1 MNLAKKVSCSVFV
14 VLAMALALGCGRPT
28 TEDADAE
35 MRASGDERA
44 RGNFFSRSYIN
55 TVMARAFD
63 WQITNIVYDAP
74 LPDGG
79 FQDVSDTEWVRGAFF
94 SGVIAAYEA
103 TGNRKYLNAAMEISE
118 RNNWKPGP
126 RPRHAD
132 DHCIAQT
139 YARIFLSEREPRM
152 IEAIVANFDE
162 MIAKPR
168 PGPEVGWKEDDNWSW
183 CDALFMAPPTMALI
197 AEATDDLRYLNLMN
211 SMWWQTYDYLY
222 DPAEHL
228 WYRDGRY
235 VIQEDGSG
243 PRTTHGQKVFWSRGN
258 GWVFAGLALV
268 LEHMPDDYPDRP
280 RYEELFREMA
290 AVLVAVQG
298 DDGLWRSSLLDAEE
312 FPIPES
318 SGSGFFTFGLAWGVN
333 NDVLDADSFLPAV
346 YRGWEG
352 LIWALQPDGRL
363 GWVQQIGYD
372 PRSVTAEDSMEYG
385 TGAFLLAGSE
395 MLRLEAQS
403 SSAKLDE

>member
-1 MNLAKKVSCSVFV
+1 MRISNRCRCLAVVSF
-14 VLAMALALGCGRPT
+14 AALLIGGCGEQNAEEVAGVEERPQR
-28 TEDADAE
+28 DV
-35 MRASGDERA
+35 
-44 RGNFFSRSYIN
+44 FSRSLIN
-55 TVMARAFD
+55 TVMVRAFD
-63 WQITNIVYDAP
+63 WQIGNIVYEAP

-94 SGVIAAYEA
+94 AGVMAAYEA
-103 TGNRKYLNAAMEISE
+103 TGNRRYLDAAKEISE

-139 YARIFLSEREPRM
+139 YARIFLVEREPRM
-152 IEAIVANFDE
+152 IEAIIANFDE
-162 MIAKPR
+162 MIAEPR
-168 PGPEVGWKEDDNWSW
+168 PGPEVGWTEDDNWSW
-183 CDALFMAPPTMALI
+183 CDALFMAPPTMALV
-197 AEATDDLRYLNLMN
+197 AEATDDLRYLDLMN

-222 DPAEHL
+222 DPEEHL

-243 PRTTHGQKVFWSRGN
+243 PRTSNGQKIFWSRGN

-290 AVLVAVQG
+290 SALVAVQG
-298 DDGLWRSSLLDAEE
+298 EDGLWRSSLLDADEY
-312 FPIPES
+312 PIPES

-333 NDVLDADSFLPAV
+333 NGLLDAERLFA
-346 YRGWEG
+346 GGAEG
-352 LIWALQPDGRL
+352 LGGADLGPATGRTDRL
-363 GWVQQIGYD
+363 GTADRLRPALGHRRGQHGV
-372 PRSVTAEDSMEYG
+372 RHRRFSVG
-385 TGAFLLAGSE
+385 
-395 MLRLEAQS
+395 R
-403 SSAKLDE
+403 

>member
-1 MNLAKKVSCSVFV
+1 MKLAENLGRFALGM
-14 VLAMALALGCGRPT
+14 LATSLALGCSGPPAEET
-28 TEDADAE
+28 PADDAIRE
-35 MRASGDERA
+35 TRI
-44 RGNFFSRSYIN
+44 FSRPFIN
-55 TVMARAFD
+55 TAMMRAFD
-63 WQITNIVYDAP
+63 WQIDNIVSQAP

-94 SGVIAAYEA
+94 SGVMAAYEA
-103 TGNRKYLNAAMEISE
+103 THNPTYLSAAMEISA
-118 RNNWKPGP
+118 RNDWKPGP

-132 DHCIAQT
+132 DQCIAQT
-139 YARIFLSEREPRM
+139 YARIFLINHQKQM

-162 MIAKPR
+162 MIAEPR
-168 PGPEVGWKEDDNWSW
+168 PGPEFGWNEDDNWSW

-197 AEATDDLRYLNLMN
+197 AEATHDLRYLDLMN
-211 SMWWQTYDYLY
+211 GMWWQTYDYLY

-243 PRTTHGQKVFWSRGN
+243 PRTSNGQKIFWSRGN

-268 LEHMPDDYPDRP
+268 LEHMPEGYPDRP
-280 RYEELFREMA
+280 RYEQLFREMA
-290 AVLVAVQG
+290 ASLVAVQG

-318 SGSGFFTFGLAWGVN
+318 SGSGFFTFGLAWGLN
-333 NDVLDADSFLPAV
+333 NGLLDADTFLPAV
-346 YRGWEG
+346 HKGWEG
-352 LIWALQPDGRL
+352 LIWAQQPDGRI

-372 PRSVTAEDSMEYG
+372 PRSVSAEDTMEYG

-395 MLRLEAQS
+395 ML
-403 SSAKLDE
+403 KLAESESPQQ